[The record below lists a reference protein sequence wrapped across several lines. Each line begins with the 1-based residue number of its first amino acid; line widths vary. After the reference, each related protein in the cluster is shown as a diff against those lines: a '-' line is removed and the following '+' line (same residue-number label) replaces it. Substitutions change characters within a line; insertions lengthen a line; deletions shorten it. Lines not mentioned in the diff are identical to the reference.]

1 MKEENNI
8 KALDELHKGA
18 CMGMD
23 AVKYILDQTEDDELK
38 GFLERNYGKY
48 KDLAGKIE
56 KIYHKYS
63 DKEPQETNAMTK
75 AMTWYNLKLKT
86 ITDNTSSK
94 LAEILFQ
101 GFTMGISEGI
111 KILNH
116 KEVDKDIEKIAKE
129 YVDLQEQSIDA
140 IKKFL

>member
-1 MKEENNI
+1 
-8 KALDELHKGA
+8 
-18 CMGMD
+18 MGMD

-63 DKEPQETNAMTK
+63 DKEPKETNAMTK